1 MSWWNFTGGTSAAE
15 VSFDPAPRW
24 WYPGSS
30 SMSAGYG
37 SGVSTRVTRVQCF
50 RKNCFAREN
59 ACFCLHKRFV
69 ILNTKNGFISFNFV
83 ETDWWCQ
90 TAQLFRLNTVFKE
103 VASWVAAEDVLTGGF
118 YQKKSKNLTLTATG
132 SFPNIFKVLSYC
144 DLQYELES
152 W

>member
-1 MSWWNFTGGTSAAE
+1 MTSTI
-15 VSFDPAPRW
+15 FPAFSGF
-24 WYPGSS
+24 PGP
-30 SMSAGYG
+30 GEITIWEG
-37 SGVSTRVTRVQCF
+37 
-50 RKNCFAREN
+50 
-59 ACFCLHKRFV
+59 L
-69 ILNTKNGFISFNFV
+69 ISFNFV

-90 TAQLFRLNTVFKE
+90 TAHLFRLNTVFKE
-103 VASWVAAEDVLTGGF
+103 VASWVAAEDVFTGGF